1 MARSFRGDKRQREA
15 ERKRRQQQK
24 RERLQKRRDLR
35 EQGLDPDRV
44 DADGRPLA
52 YSEVA
57 SVDDIVPTSGM
68 APPRPAPESV
78 EPLAQPAG
86 EPTTLHVGGLS
97 YDVTEEELRS
107 AFERFGEITHV
118 AVVVDKTT
126 GDSRGFGYVTFKA
139 ASDGR
144 AAMSSMHGT
153 TLGSGSIRVT
163 QARLR
168 TGS

>member
-15 ERKRRQQQK
+15 DRKRRQQQK

-35 EQGLDPDRV
+35 EQGLDPDRL
-44 DADGRPLA
+44 DANGNFVE

-57 SVDDIVPTSGM
+57 SVDEIAPTSGEETPLPLPE
-68 APPRPAPESV
+68 AVPRPT
-78 EPLAQPAG
+78 AQ
-86 EPTTLHVGGLS
+86 PTTLHVGGLS
-97 YDVTEEELRS
+97 RDVTEEELRN

-118 AVVVDKTT
+118 AVVVDKAT

-139 ASDGR
+139 SAEGR
-144 AAMSSMHGT
+144 AAMTGMHGA
-153 TLGSGSIRVT
+153 TLGEGSIRVT

-168 TGS
+168 SGS

>member
-15 ERKRRQQQK
+15 DRRRRQQQK

-44 DADGRPLA
+44 DANGNPLV
-52 YSEVA
+52 YSEVGRVEEIA
-57 SVDDIVPTSGM
+57 PTSGE
-68 APPRPAPESV
+68 APPPPPPEANLRAV
-78 EPLAQPAG
+78 G

-97 YDVTEEELRS
+97 YDVTEEDLRG
-107 AFERFGEITHV
+107 AFEKFGEVTHV
-118 AVVVDKTT
+118 AVAVDKAT
-126 GDSRGFGYVTFKA
+126 GDSRGFGYVTFKTF
-139 ASDGR
+139 SEGR
-144 AAMSSMHGT
+144 AAMNGMQGE
-153 TLGSGSIRVT
+153 TLGGGAIRVT

>member
-57 SVDDIVPTSGM
+57 SVDEIVPTSGEP
-68 APPRPAPESV
+68 APRPPPEPV
-78 EPLAQPAG
+78 AQAAG

-97 YDVTEEELRS
+97 REVTEEELRA

-118 AVVVDKTT
+118 AVVVDKAT

-139 ASDGR
+139 AAEGR
-144 AAMSSMHGT
+144 AAMSGMHGT
-153 TLGSGSIRVT
+153 TLGERAIRVT

-168 TGS
+168 TGG